1 MWVQIISSIFCSH
14 FLCIYTQ
21 KWNCSSKVVLFLIF
35 LRKSVLFTI
44 VVAPIC
50 IPATGAQGFSFL
62 WILSNTSYLWSFWYS
77 HSDRCEMIYHHGLH
91 LHFPDDQW
99 VGGSFYVSFG
109 HLCIFGKCLLSP
121 SAHFFF
127 FFFFCHGAEWD
138 IYVFRILTPYQIYD
152 LKIVPV
158 YGCLFIFLVVFFA
171 VQKLFSLILS
181 HLLIFAFVTFAFGV
195 KKKKNHRQDPCWG
208 AYPNMC
214 FLLGV
219 LQFQALNLNL

>member
-1 MWVQIISSIFCSH
+1 MSTQS
-14 FLCIYTQ
+14 LC
-21 KWNCSSKVVLFLIF
+21 
-35 LRKSVLFTI
+35 
-44 VVAPIC
+44 P
-50 IPATGAQGFSFL
+50 
-62 WILSNTSYLWSFWYS
+62 
-77 HSDRCEMIYHHGLH
+77 
-91 LHFPDDQW
+91 
-99 VGGSFYVSFG
+99 
-109 HLCIFGKCLLSP
+109 
-121 SAHFFF
+121 

-208 AYPNMC
+208 AYPQHVFSFRSFTVSSLKFKSLIHFEFILVYGRRQWC
-214 FLLGV
+214 SFLLHEAGPFPNTIYWRDYPLSFV
-219 LQFQALNLNL
+219 YSYLLCHDLIDQICMGLFLDSLFCSIDLCVYFYANTVPLWLL